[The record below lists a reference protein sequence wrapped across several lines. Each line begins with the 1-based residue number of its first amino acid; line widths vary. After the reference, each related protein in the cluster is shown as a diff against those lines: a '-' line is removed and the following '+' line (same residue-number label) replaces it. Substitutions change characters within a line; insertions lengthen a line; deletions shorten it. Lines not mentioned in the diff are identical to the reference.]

1 MDNLKLIFLPWI
13 VIFPVIVWRKLG
25 NADYVAAMNPTLQT
39 WIGAKQTTALTG
51 KRSAELPAPW
61 KRIQIALLFGLAW
74 AALFI
79 WIWIKAIPYLP
90 FR

>member
-25 NADYVAAMNPTLQT
+25 NVDYVAAMSPTLQT

-61 KRIQIALLFGLAW
+61 KRFQIALLFGLAW

-90 FR
+90 FH